1 MPRSIRFSV
10 FASALLV
17 VLMVVTA
24 IGITVASAQSGPSRR
39 GDTMEPLRS
48 DAELRALL
56 RRAGAGEAVA
66 VDAVAEPMPPP
77 PPAPSVAA
85 PAEAFAV
92 GTRAQALEAAAP
104 GITNVQTAGVDE
116 GGIVKTHGRHLV
128 VLRRGRLFTIDVA
141 DARLRTVDHIDAFPP
156 GDTGR
161 GGGAWYDE
169 MLVTGDTVVV
179 IGFSY
184 ARGGT
189 EINRFRISDDGRLT
203 YVDTHH
209 LRSNDYYSADNYAS
223 RLIGTR
229 LIIYTPLS
237 VWSTSDNPLDALPAI
252 RRWSEGGSRAAYER
266 IAMARN
272 VYVADLLRQSPKAQ
286 IDTLHSVMSCDLAAP
301 RITCRATVVPGSYAR
316 TFYVGQD
323 AVYVWTGDLFSDNG
337 TRLDGMRDRRGLVY
351 RMPLDGS
358 APQAAVVWGGPVD
371 QFGLRSE
378 PDGTLHALVRSEY
391 LGDSMWLERSRQT
404 PGALA
409 LLTLPRS
416 AFGRGSGQPDRRAY
430 RALPPPQGF
439 QLVENRFIGDY
450 LVYGGSNRGGAN
462 DMAYAVALASGEV
475 TSLPAGIAVSRID
488 RMGNDAILIGSDGN
502 ALSFQSVAL
511 GGGRAPAIVD
521 RYDLAGSSEGESRSQ
536 AFFFRPDNADGTS
549 GVLGLP
555 VARSVARDR
564 DNLLGVGSGI
574 FYMTRTAR
582 RLAPAGQIDAL
593 PVRTLDDG
601 CVASCIDWYG
611 NARPVFLGN
620 RIFALMGYELVEGRL
635 DRSRLGGGTIREVQR
650 LDFAPRGPQ
659 GR

>member
-1 MPRSIRFSV
+1 
-10 FASALLV
+10 
-17 VLMVVTA
+17 
-24 IGITVASAQSGPSRR
+24 
-39 GDTMEPLRS
+39 
-48 DAELRALL
+48 
-56 RRAGAGEAVA
+56 
-66 VDAVAEPMPPP
+66 
-77 PPAPSVAA
+77 
-85 PAEAFAV
+85 
-92 GTRAQALEAAAP
+92 
-104 GITNVQTAGVDE
+104 
-116 GGIVKTHGRHLV
+116 
-128 VLRRGRLFTIDVA
+128 
-141 DARLRTVDHIDAFPP
+141 
-156 GDTGR
+156 
-161 GGGAWYDE
+161 
-169 MLVTGDTVVV
+169 
-179 IGFSY
+179 
-184 ARGGT
+184 
-189 EINRFRISDDGRLT
+189 
-203 YVDTHH
+203 
-209 LRSNDYYSADNYAS
+209 
-223 RLIGTR
+223 
-229 LIIYTPLS
+229 
-237 VWSTSDNPLDALPAI
+237 
-252 RRWSEGGSRAAYER
+252 
-266 IAMARN
+266 
-272 VYVADLLRQSPKAQ
+272 
-286 IDTLHSVMSCDLAAP
+286 
-301 RITCRATVVPGSYAR
+301 
-316 TFYVGQD
+316 
-323 AVYVWTGDLFSDNG
+323 
-337 TRLDGMRDRRGLVY
+337 
-351 RMPLDGS
+351 
-358 APQAAVVWGGPVD
+358 
-371 QFGLRSE
+371 
-378 PDGTLHALVRSEY
+378 
-391 LGDSMWLERSRQT
+391 MWLERSRQT

-488 RMGNDAILIGSDGN
+488 RMGN
-502 ALSFQSVAL
+502 
-511 GGGRAPAIVD
+511 
-521 RYDLAGSSEGESRSQ
+521 DLAGSSEGESRSQ